1 MKKTTFVFAM
11 LLMSVSAV
19 AQTFVSTVPEKRN
32 VLIEEY
38 TGVNCQ
44 YCPLGHKATDQT
56 LAAFPGRA
64 FAINIHQGT
73 FASRFTTQWGNA
85 LAGQASIDGYPSSSM
100 NRHAFDGGSIHIDP
114 GQAYSCAMQVM
125 EMDAPVNVAAMVDI
139 DPVSRLMVV
148 KVEVFYTGNAAN
160 STNMLNVALIQ
171 SNVLGP
177 QQGGSA

>member
-1 MKKTTFVFAM
+1 
-11 LLMSVSAV
+11 
-19 AQTFVSTVPEKRN
+19 
-32 VLIEEY
+32 
-38 TGVNCQ
+38 
-44 YCPLGHKATDQT
+44 
-56 LAAFPGRA
+56 
-64 FAINIHQGT
+64 
-73 FASRFTTQWGNA
+73 
-85 LAGQASIDGYPSSSM
+85 M

-125 EMDAPVNVAAMVDI
+125 EMDAPVNVAATVDI